1 MAVGETIGTFFVLT
15 LAYFWAYYKII
26 IKKKINSEGGKANPW
41 MERVLHLAYFVLI
54 IGIQVANNISSFQAV
69 CPGNLSKVAGSITI
83 WTVIANVVTFG
94 LVILGL
100 LMVKQM
106 SYPFEYTFGNI
117 GCSRMFSQLREQ
129 LGKKDAIKYLT
140 RWQSCID
147 ITADD
152 PEKFRNDDTVDIVKD
167 EVDGRIYKVLCR
179 IVMVRKA
186 ISAFIWYILVGIYAI
201 TKSNYYTITHDC
213 PGPKGPTKAVKLDSN
228 TEESTPIS
236 KDN

>member
-1 MAVGETIGTFFVLT
+1 MAVGGTIGTFFVLT
-15 LAYFWAYYKII
+15 LAYFWGYYKII
-26 IKKKINSEGGKANPW
+26 IKKKIDSEEGKGNVW
-41 MERVLHLAYFVLI
+41 VERILHLGYFVFV
-54 IGIQVANNISSFQAV
+54 IGLQIANNISSFNAV
-69 CPGNLSKVAGSITI
+69 CPGNISKVAGSITI

-100 LMVKQM
+100 LLVKQF

-117 GCSRMFSQLREQ
+117 GCARMFRQLREK
-129 LGKKDAIKYLT
+129 LEASGATKYLN

-152 PEKFRNDDTVDIVKD
+152 PEKYRADIAYD
-167 EVDGRIYKVLCR
+167 EVYKILCR

-201 TKSNYYTITHDC
+201 TKSNYYTITHEC
-213 PGPKGPTKAVKLDSN
+213 PGPEGPTD
-228 TEESTPIS
+228 
-236 KDN
+236 

>member
-26 IKKKINSEGGKANPW
+26 IKKKINSEEGKANPW
-41 MERVLHLAYFVLI
+41 MERILHLGYFVLI

-83 WTVIANVVTFG
+83 WTVIANVITFG

-100 LMVKQM
+100 LLVKQM

-117 GCSRMFSQLREQ
+117 GCSRMFRQLREM
-129 LGKKDAIKYLT
+129 LEKSGATKYLN

-152 PEKFRNDDTVDIVKD
+152 PEKYRADVEYD
-167 EVDGRIYKVLCR
+167 EAYKTLCR